1 MSDESTH
8 EKALG
13 GKLLASVSRSFYL
26 TLKALPRV
34 VREPISLAY
43 LLARAADTIA
53 DTSQVSA
60 DIRLQSLAR
69 FRDLILGPP
78 NEEEERSLAIL
89 LQGRFCPHQTDEA
102 EARLMGHL
110 RDALAWLRRV
120 GPSQLTAIRGVLEHI
135 ISGQTLDIRRFPD
148 DGRLRALS
156 TNAELDDYTWLIAG
170 CVGEFWT
177 KLGLAELPTAFSKD
191 AAPAT
196 LIDSGIRYGK
206 GLQLINILRD
216 LPEDIAAGRC
226 YLPEQDLKNLG
237 RNLVEV
243 RLSPRVLD
251 PVRAAWLKQCEEHLA
266 HGLRYVQ
273 HITDGKLRYATALPL
288 LIGAR
293 TVALLRDARWET
305 LVAGVKVSRLE
316 IAKILADTAIAC
328 RDTAKIVRLYDKLV
342 GVK

>member
-1 MSDESTH
+1 MSDESIH

-78 NEEEERSLAIL
+78 NEEEERSLGIF

-102 EARLMGHL
+102 EARLMGHM
-110 RDALAWLRRV
+110 RDALAWLRTV
-120 GPSQLTAIRGVLEHI
+120 GPSQLAAIRGVLEHI
-135 ISGQTLDIRRFPD
+135 IRGQVLDIQRFPD

-156 TNAELDDYTWLIAG
+156 SADELNDYTWLVAG

-177 KLGLAELPTAFSKD
+177 RLCLDELPSAFSKD
-191 AAPAT
+191 ATPAV

-226 YLPEQDLKNLG
+226 YLPEHDLRNLG

-251 PVRAAWLKQCEEHLA
+251 PIRAAWLVQCEEHLA

-273 HITDGKLRYATALPL
+273 AIADAKLRYATALPL

-293 TVALLRDARWET
+293 TVGLLRDARWES

-328 RDTAKIVRLYDKLV
+328 RDTAKIVRLFEKLSR
-342 GVK
+342 VK

>member
-1 MSDESTH
+1 MAVNIKKGD
-8 EKALG
+8 ALG
-13 GKLLASVSRSFYL
+13 MINLTPMIDMVFLLLIFFLVATSF
-26 TLKALPRV
+26 
-34 VREPISLAY
+34 E
-43 LLARAADTIA
+43 D
-53 DTSQVSA
+53 
-60 DIRLQSLAR
+60 
-69 FRDLILGPP
+69 
-78 NEEEERSLAIL
+78 EERSLAIL

-102 EARLMGHL
+102 EARLMGHM
-110 RDALAWLRRV
+110 RDAIAWLRTAS
-120 GPSQLTAIRGVLEHI
+120 PSQLTAIRGVLDHI
-135 ISGQTLDIRRFPD
+135 IKGQLLDIRRFPD

-156 TNAELDDYTWLIAG
+156 TGAELDDYTWLVAG

-177 KLGLAELPTAFSKD
+177 KLCLDELPAAFSKN
-191 AAPAT
+191 AAPAS

-226 YLPEQDLKNLG
+226 YLPEQDLKNQG

-251 PVRAAWLKQCEEHLA
+251 PVRAAWLAKCEEHLA

-273 HITDGKLRYATALPL
+273 HIADGRLRYATALPL

-293 TVALLRDARWET
+293 TTCLLREARWET
-305 LVAGVKVSRLE
+305 LVAGIKVSRLE
-316 IAKILADTAIAC
+316 IARILADTAIAC
-328 RDTAKIVRLYDKLV
+328 RDTAKLVRLYDKLA